1 MKHDQSLI
9 MLALS
14 VFIFALRDETA
25 GIQLSS
31 LLKSIG
37 VNNGEDSINRNL
49 SLHTDIKKPA
59 ECTVSDYCF
68 GIRGL
73 ADYLGVSAPTA
84 QKYVNSG
91 QLDSAIR
98 RVGRKYSFR
107 KSELDDIFS
116 KKGKSQ

>member
-1 MKHDQSLI
+1 

-14 VFIFALRDETA
+14 VFILALKDETT
-25 GIQLSS
+25 GISLDS
-31 LLKSIG
+31 LLKTIRVS
-37 VNNGEDSINRNL
+37 NGEGSINRNL
-49 SLHTDIKKPA
+49 SLHTDTNKPTEYSA
-59 ECTVSDYCF
+59 SEYCF

-73 ADYLGVSAPTA
+73 ADYLGVSTPTA

-107 KSELDDIFS
+107 KSDLDDIFS
-116 KKGKSQ
+116 KIGKEQ